1 MVRRRRKMKIILTFL
16 LFHQYYCHRYISDV
30 MRSGMGSHTSPPASQ
45 QIGAVRGWRR
55 GGRNSSY
62 VVLCVKMF
70 IPQMCLSFV
79 VHYIH
84 PHIDP
89 FRQPHLH
96 GHDSEWKDVFVP
108 RAGVRGVV
116 WYSLNFISFHFVSTN
131 VLLKLIFITVSCISG
146 ERKFHL
152 LNGWRE
158 MLNNTRLLKNE
169 NGKLKLFAS
178 ENELNQFDQSFQVDL
193 IKWLDESSHGH
204 SARLPV
210 YPKNITD
217 CLINHSTITDWN
229 TRITARA
236 SELG

>member
-1 MVRRRRKMKIILTFL
+1 
-16 LFHQYYCHRYISDV
+16 
-30 MRSGMGSHTSPPASQ
+30 
-45 QIGAVRGWRR
+45 
-55 GGRNSSY
+55 
-62 VVLCVKMF
+62 
-70 IPQMCLSFV
+70 
-79 VHYIH
+79 
-84 PHIDP
+84 
-89 FRQPHLH
+89 
-96 GHDSEWKDVFVP
+96 
-108 RAGVRGVV
+108 
-116 WYSLNFISFHFVSTN
+116 
-131 VLLKLIFITVSCISG
+131 
-146 ERKFHL
+146 
-152 LNGWRE
+152 

-236 SELG
+236 PELG

>member
-30 MRSGMGSHTSPPASQ
+30 MWSGMGSHTSPPASQ

-131 VLLKLIFITVSCISG
+131 VLLKLIFITVYFGWEEIS
-146 ERKFHL
+146 
-152 LNGWRE
+152 
-158 MLNNTRLLKNE
+158 
-169 NGKLKLFAS
+169 FA
-178 ENELNQFDQSFQVDL
+178 
-193 IKWLDESSHGH
+193 KWLTGNAQQYSIVEK
-204 SARLPV
+204 R
-210 YPKNITD
+210 K
-217 CLINHSTITDWN
+217 
-229 TRITARA
+229 R
-236 SELG
+236 